1 MFGIII
7 RNDKE
12 KEFFNKLDNSVPDEK
27 FWDDCRNIRE
37 NITEEA
43 VCELN
48 KLMDG
53 D

>member
-1 MFGIII
+1 MFGIIVE
-7 RNDKE
+7 NGKK
-12 KEFFNKLDNSVPDEK
+12 KEFFNKLESSVPDEK

-48 KLMDG
+48 KLIDE